1 MLITF
6 LCRESEI
13 IYEGGRVLVIST
25 PTPGNKRRREL
36 IRQSRCQLGPGELL
50 TPTSSRSSTPARSR
64 NSTPQRNR
72 VRRTPV
78 QILTPVH
85 INHVQAIDTFI
96 PNSPPPPYEINL
108 DSPFHVVRLV
118 EEGKELSPNESNDEP
133 NIQLATEITIPSK
146 ELDCGCPGACGCGPP
161 SLNCSMDST
170 APLLRSLSFTSN
182 SGTDFEVEQP
192 TPASV
197 ESEKKEKDEL
207 SYPEG
212 SFNEAINHRLTRSF
226 LSVDRNQHP
235 ALGKTKKIPW
245 NKSF

>member
-85 INHVQAIDTFI
+85 INHLQAIDTFI

-212 SFNEAINHRLTRSF
+212 SFNEAI
-226 LSVDRNQHP
+226 D
-235 ALGKTKKIPW
+235 
-245 NKSF
+245 

>member
-1 MLITF
+1 
-6 LCRESEI
+6 
-13 IYEGGRVLVIST
+13 
-25 PTPGNKRRREL
+25 
-36 IRQSRCQLGPGELL
+36 
-50 TPTSSRSSTPARSR
+50 
-64 NSTPQRNR
+64 
-72 VRRTPV
+72 
-78 QILTPVH
+78 
-85 INHVQAIDTFI
+85 
-96 PNSPPPPYEINL
+96 
-108 DSPFHVVRLV
+108 
-118 EEGKELSPNESNDEP
+118 
-133 NIQLATEITIPSK
+133 
-146 ELDCGCPGACGCGPP
+146 
-161 SLNCSMDST
+161 MDST